1 MDVHREPFVLLKE
14 LEQLALNPSRQLSL
28 DRKVKVHVPAKL

>member
-14 LEQLALNPSRQLSL
+14 LEQLALNPSRQLSF
-28 DRKVKVHVPAKL
+28 DRKVRVLVPLKL